1 VSGQVTP
8 AVGLAAAI
16 GQLSEYAA
24 TLSWEAQHPEARD
37 AVRRVLRDSL
47 AVLIAG
53 GRLAEAQRRRGALPL
68 SDGPATV
75 FGADR
80 TTGVCDAAWLNG
92 CSLVGLE
99 LDEGNKTIRGHATA
113 HVLPAVLAL
122 AEAGHL
128 PGTAMAEAFLA
139 GHEVASRFGRAV
151 VLHAG
156 VHPHG
161 NWGVAGAAAAAAH
174 IAGADERAMAAA
186 IDAAGALAL
195 ATPFDVALTGLPV
208 RDAWIGQANVSGIRA
223 WAAADSARGATGVA
237 AASLGHLLGTLDP
250 AALVDDLGR
259 SLAVTGGY
267 MKRHASCSYT
277 HPPADAALEVHAAS
291 GPVSADDVA
300 GITVETHR
308 LAAGL
313 DGTEWPSRLAAMFSV
328 PYVVAIALRQGR
340 CTPREFDERH
350 RADPALRALAA
361 KVRVVHDPALDARL
375 PAERVARLRLAWA
388 DGSEQLVEFPNPVGD
403 ADYQPLS
410 EVDLE
415 AKAIALL
422 GDPLT
427 ARRVRELSDELVT
440 APDVVPILSALR
452 EIAAAST
459 EELPCCA

>member
-1 VSGQVTP
+1 MTTRND
-8 AVGLAAAI
+8 LALAI
-16 GQLSEYAA
+16 GQLSRYAA
-24 TLSWEAQHPEARD
+24 TLSWDAQDPEVRD

-53 GRLAEAQRRRGALPL
+53 GRLAEAHRRRAALPL
-68 SDGPATV
+68 PDGPATV
-75 FGADR
+75 FGASR

-113 HVLPAVLAL
+113 HILPGVLAL

-128 PGTAMAEAFLA
+128 PGAALAEAFLA

-195 ATPFDVALTGLPV
+195 ATPFDAALTGLPV

-223 WAAADSARGATGVA
+223 WATADAARGATGIA
-237 AASLGHLLGTLDP
+237 AASLGRLLGTVAP
-250 AALVDDLGR
+250 AALVEDLGR

-277 HPPADAALEVHAAS
+277 HPPADAAMEIHAAR
-291 GPVSADDVA
+291 GRVRADDVA
-300 GITVETHR
+300 SITVETHR

-328 PYVVAIALRQGR
+328 PYVVATALHAGR
-340 CTPREFDERH
+340 CTPSEFDEEH

-388 DGSEQLVEFPNPVGD
+388 DGSEQLVEYPNPVGD
-403 ADYQPLS
+403 TDYQPLS
-410 EVDLE
+410 EDDLE
-415 AKAIALL
+415 VKAAALL
-422 GDPLT
+422 GDRPT

-440 APDVVPILSALR
+440 APDVVRPLSALR

-459 EELPCCA
+459 EEPTCCA

>member
-1 VSGQVTP
+1 VKGQVTAP
-8 AVGLAAAI
+8 AGLATAI

-24 TLSWEAQHPEARD
+24 ALSWDAQRPEVHD

-53 GRLAEAQRRRGALPL
+53 GRLAEARRRRAALPL
-68 SDGPATV
+68 SDGPATI
-75 FGADR
+75 FGTAR

-128 PGTAMAEAFLA
+128 PGAAMAEAFLV

-174 IAGADERAMAAA
+174 IAGADGRAMAAA

-195 ATPFDVALTGLPV
+195 ATPFDVALAGLPV

-223 WAAADSARGATGVA
+223 WAAADAARGATGVA
-237 AASLGHLLGTLDP
+237 AVSLGRLLGTLDP
-250 AALVDDLGR
+250 APLVADLGQ

-277 HPPADAALEVHAAS
+277 HPPADAALGVHAAN
-291 GPVSADDVA
+291 GPVGAGDVS
-300 GITVETHR
+300 GVTVETHR

-328 PYVVAIALRQGR
+328 PYVVATALREGR
-340 CTPREFDERH
+340 CTPAEFDEEH

-375 PAERVARLRLAWA
+375 PAERVARLRVAWT

-410 EVDLE
+410 EADLE
-415 AKAIALL
+415 AKAAALL
-422 GDPLT
+422 GDPFT
-427 ARRVRELSDELVT
+427 ARRVRELGDALVT
-440 APDVVPILSALR
+440 APDVVPVLSSLR

-459 EELPCCA
+459 EESPCCA

>member
-1 VSGQVTP
+1 MSGQVTDS
-8 AVGLAAAI
+8 ADVAAAI
-16 GQLSEYAA
+16 GQLSKYAA
-24 TLSWEAQHPEARD
+24 TLSWSAQRPDVREA
-37 AVRRVLRDSL
+37 VGRVLRDSL

-53 GRLAEAQRRRGALPL
+53 GRLAEAHRRRAALPL
-68 SDGPATV
+68 SDGPASV
-75 FGADR
+75 FGATQ

-122 AEAGHL
+122 AETCHL
-128 PGTAMAEAFLA
+128 SGQALAEAFLA

-151 VLHAG
+151 VLHPG

-195 ATPFDVALTGLPV
+195 ATPFDVALAGLPV

-223 WAAADSARGATGVA
+223 WAAADATRGATGVA
-237 AASLGHLLGTLDP
+237 AVSLGHLLGTFDP
-250 AALVDDLGR
+250 AVLVEGLGE

-277 HPPADAALEVHAAS
+277 HPPADAALAVYAAR
-291 GPVSADDVA
+291 GTVSADDVSA
-300 GITVETHR
+300 ITVETHR

-328 PYVVAIALRQGR
+328 PYVVATALREGR
-340 CTPREFDERH
+340 CTPGEFDARH
-350 RADPALRALAA
+350 RADPATHALAG
-361 KVRVVHDPALDARL
+361 KVRVVHDPLLDSRL
-375 PAERVARLRLAWA
+375 PAERVARLRLTWN
-388 DGSEQLVEFPNPVGD
+388 DGGEQVVEFPNPVGD

-410 EVDLE
+410 EADLE
-415 AKAIALL
+415 AKATALL
-422 GDPLT
+422 GDPQT
-427 ARRVRELSDELVT
+427 ARRVRELSDALIT
-440 APDVVPILSALR
+440 APDVVPLLSSLR

-459 EELPCCA
+459 QELPCCA

>member
-1 VSGQVTP
+1 MNGQVTT
-8 AVGLAAAI
+8 ADDLAAAI
-16 GQLSEYAA
+16 GQLSGYAA
-24 TLSWEAQHPEARD
+24 TLAWDAQLPEVRD
-37 AVRRVLRDSL
+37 AVGRVLRDSL

-53 GRLAEAQRRRGALPL
+53 GRLAEAQRRRAALPL
-68 SDGPATV
+68 SDGPVTV
-75 FGADR
+75 FGAAR
-80 TTGVCDAAWLNG
+80 TAGVCDAAWLNG

-122 AEAGHL
+122 AEASHRSGPEL
-128 PGTAMAEAFLA
+128 AEAFLA

-161 NWGVAGAAAAAAH
+161 NWGVAGAAAAAAR

-195 ATPFDVALTGLPV
+195 ATPFDVALAGLPV

-223 WAAADSARGATGVA
+223 WAAADSTRGATGVA
-237 AASLGHLLGTLDP
+237 AVSLGRLLGTLDP
-250 AALVDDLGR
+250 AALVEGLGQ

-267 MKRHASCSYT
+267 LKRHASCSYT
-277 HPPADAALEVHAAS
+277 HPPADAALEVHAAR
-291 GPVSADDVA
+291 GPVGAGDVSS
-300 GITVETHR
+300 ITVETHR

-328 PYVVAIALRQGR
+328 PYVVGTALREGR
-340 CTPREFDERH
+340 CTPREFDEGH
-350 RADPALRALAA
+350 RADPELRALAG

-375 PAERVARLRLAWA
+375 PAERVARLRLAWS
-388 DGSEQLVEFPNPVGD
+388 DGSEQLVEYPNPVGD
-403 ADYQPLS
+403 SDYRPLT
-410 EVDLE
+410 EADLE
-415 AKAIALL
+415 AKATALL
-422 GDPLT
+422 GDPVT
-427 ARRVRELSDELVT
+427 AGRVRELSDELIT
-440 APDVVPILSALR
+440 APDVVPVLSALR

-459 EELPCCA
+459 EEPPCCA

>member
-1 VSGQVTP
+1 MSSHVTTQP
-8 AVGLAAAI
+8 DLASAI
-16 GQLSEYAA
+16 GQLSRYAV
-24 TLSWEAQHPEARD
+24 TLSWDAQDSEVRD

-53 GRLAEAQRRRGALPL
+53 GRLAEAHRRHAALPL
-68 SDGPATV
+68 PDGPATV
-75 FGADR
+75 FGALR

-128 PGTAMAEAFLA
+128 PGAALAAAFVA

-151 VLHAG
+151 VLHPG

-174 IAGADERAMAAA
+174 IAGAGERAMAAA

-195 ATPFDVALTGLPV
+195 ATPFDTALTGLPV

-223 WAAADSARGATGVA
+223 WAAADAARGATGVA
-237 AASLGHLLGTLDP
+237 AESLGRLLGTVNP
-250 AALVDDLGR
+250 AALVEDLGR

-267 MKRHASCSYT
+267 LKRHASCSYT
-277 HPPADAALEVHAAS
+277 HPPADAAIEIHAAR
-291 GPVSADDVA
+291 GPVSAGDVA
-300 GITVETHR
+300 SITVETHR
-308 LAAGL
+308 LAAAL
-313 DGTEWPSRLAAMFSV
+313 DRTEWPSRLAAMFSV
-328 PYVVAIALRQGR
+328 PYVVAVALDVGR
-340 CTPREFDERH
+340 CTPTEFDEEH
-350 RADPALRALAA
+350 RSDPALRALAA
-361 KVRVVHDPALDARL
+361 MVRVVHDPALDARL

-388 DGSEQLVEFPNPVGD
+388 DGTEQLAEFPNPVGD
-403 ADYQPLS
+403 TDYQPLS
-410 EVDLE
+410 EADLE
-415 AKAIALL
+415 AKAAALL
-422 GDPLT
+422 GDLPT

-440 APDVVPILSALR
+440 AADVARPLSSLR

-459 EELPCCA
+459 EEPVCCA

>member
-1 VSGQVTP
+1 MSGQVTP
-8 AVGLAAAI
+8 PASLAAAI

-24 TLSWEAQHPEARD
+24 TLSWDAQRPEARA

-47 AVLIAG
+47 AVLMAG
-53 GRLAEAQRRRGALPL
+53 GRLAEAQRRRAALPL

-128 PGTAMAEAFLA
+128 PGAAMAGAFLA

-195 ATPFDVALTGLPV
+195 ATPFDVALAGLPV

-237 AASLGHLLGTLDP
+237 AISLGRLLGTLDP
-250 AALVDDLGR
+250 AALTDDLGG

-277 HPPADAALEVHAAS
+277 HPPADAALEVHAAR
-291 GPVSADDVA
+291 GPVSADDVS

-313 DGTEWPSRLAAMFSV
+313 DATEWPSRLAAMFSV
-328 PYVVAIALRQGR
+328 PYVVGTALREGR
-340 CTPREFDERH
+340 CTPQEFDAGH

-361 KVRVVHDPALDARL
+361 KVRVVHDPVLDARL
-375 PAERVARLRLAWA
+375 PAERVARLHFSWA
-388 DGSEQLVEFPNPVGD
+388 DGSEQLVEFSNPIGD
-403 ADYQPLS
+403 ADYQPLT
-410 EVDLE
+410 EADLE
-415 AKAIALL
+415 AKATALL
-422 GDPLT
+422 GDHLT
-427 ARRVRELSDELVT
+427 ARRVRELSDELVS
-440 APDVVPILSALR
+440 APDVVPVLASLR

-459 EELPCCA
+459 EESPCCA